1 MPEPEPAPAATRD
14 EIELCG
20 TCDQLLDNCEC
31 CSCCERAPCDCE
43 CSICERCEDRFDP
56 ERSES
61 CCSEYCSHRCAERDN
76 HYHCGACGDTVGE
89 NSYSCE
95 DCGYYDCCRE
105 MCSTDDCNRCTHCC
119 SCGDDANTQHAAI
132 RASNCREYPAANPAT
147 QKPTDLGIGVELE
160 IECKDDTQVNTVAA
174 AISDKHHAQL
184 LLKEDGSLNDGF
196 ELVTGRCSLAV
207 HQAMWPEIA
216 KTTIAAGGR
225 SWNHTSTGLHVHLS
239 RAWFTPLTLGKFL
252 VFINSEATRPCIVK
266 LAGRS
271 CPNYAKLSKK
281 KLTDSKHSEGRY
293 EAVNLTNSA
302 TIEVRIFKGT
312 LHVGHILADIEFCH
326 AAAMW
331 AAKVSCKDCDNWES
345 FMVYVRANRKEYKNL
360 INFMA
365 AKITRD
371 GEGD

>member
-1 MPEPEPAPAATRD
+1 MPEPEPAPAATQD
-14 EIELCG
+14 EIESCG
-20 TCDQLLDNCEC
+20 TCDRPLDECEC
-31 CSCCERAPCDCE
+31 CSCCERAPSDCE
-43 CSICERCEDRFDP
+43 CSICERCEERFDP
-56 ERSES
+56 ERSEA
-61 CCSEYCSHRCAERDN
+61 CCSHYCGYRCAERDN
-76 HYHCGACGDTVGE
+76 HYHCGSCGDTVGE
-89 NSYSCE
+89 NNYSCE

-132 RASNCREYPAANPAT
+132 RASNCREYPATNPAT
-147 QKPTDLGIGVELE
+147 LKATDLGIGVEVE
-160 IECKDDTQVNTVAA
+160 IECKDETQVNTVAA

-184 LLKEDGSLNDGF
+184 LLKEDGSLNNGF
-196 ELVTGRCSLAV
+196 ELVTGKCSLAV
-207 HQAMWPEIA
+207 HQVMWPEIA

-225 SWNHTSTGLHVHLS
+225 SWNHSSTGLHVHLS

-252 VFINSEATRPCIVK
+252 VFVNSEATRPCIVK

-281 KLTDSKHSEGRY
+281 KLTDKHSEGRY
-293 EAVNLTNSA
+293 EAVNLTNA
-302 TIEVRIFKGT
+302 KTIEVRIFKGT

-331 AAKVSCKDCDNWES
+331 SAQASCKDCDNWES

-365 AKITRD
+365 SKITRD